1 MLARRRVSRS
11 PTGYSSDMT
20 SLFPASESTVRHAFA
35 LPLLLALAT
44 AIPAAA
50 EAPIDWPFAT
60 DGLHVVEAEGRGL
73 VVLPSSA
80 GIQDDREAASGDFVA
95 RSFDADSRRIH
106 VVTFE
111 GETFTAATP
120 LDGPRSWIA
129 FDPGQRAFASLLPS
143 VRVELD
149 AGLNLEAIAAEVG
162 ATGVTVL
169 RSLGFAIVDL
179 PDDVHPADAV
189 ARIQELPGQPEAA
202 VRLRG
207 PRIEWR

>member
-1 MLARRRVSRS
+1 
-11 PTGYSSDMT
+11 MT
-20 SLFPASESTVRHAFA
+20 SLFQASESTVRHAFA

-44 AIPAAA
+44 AMPLSA
-50 EAPIDWPFAT
+50 EAPKDWPFAT
-60 DGLHVVEAEGRGL
+60 DGLHVVETEGRGL

-80 GIQDDREAASGDFVA
+80 GIRDDREAASGAFMA
-95 RSFDADSRRIH
+95 RSFEADSRRIH

-129 FDPGQRAFASLLPS
+129 FDPDKRAFASLLPS

-149 AGLNLEAIAAEVG
+149 AGLDLDAIAAEVG